1 MPYLTQCNTAR
12 NYSMAE
18 MEVESE
24 QTSTVEAGKQ
34 LSLPAYIHF
43 PSPEPSHQAWLEIS
57 MVPRPTP
64 PHICHRYASWSSYGS
79 QATGTWA
86 SPKAVAYLWNTFFYL
101 GCLVWPQWKRM
112 GLALQK
118 LDCRRRGVLRGN
130 LYSLRGEVEGEI
142 WEEL

>member
-64 PHICHRYASWSSYGS
+64 PHICHRYFPGFQLS
-79 QATGTWA
+79 QA
-86 SPKAVAYLWNTFFYL
+86 AVNIGSSQL
-101 GCLVWPQWKRM
+101 
-112 GLALQK
+112 LQPESG
-118 LDCRRRGVLRGN
+118 RRRLGPECL
-130 LYSLRGEVEGEI
+130 EAEGSREPR
-142 WEEL
+142 E